1 MTDRELYMQ
10 DRLRDKID
18 LTEEQLEAICD
29 YEAWKR
35 KYVQKEGKEKLL
47 RDTRH
52 EVIDLVM
59 LETAKSKPNEI
70 RVAAYREVL
79 SIMERLLEEEIL

>member
-1 MTDRELYMQ
+1 MKDRDAYMQ
-10 DRLRDKID
+10 NRLLDKVD
-18 LTEEQLEAICD
+18 LTPEQLEAICD
-29 YEAWKR
+29 YEDWKR
-35 KYVQKEGKEKLL
+35 KYVQKEGKQKFL

>member
-1 MTDRELYMQ
+1 MTDRNDYMQ
-10 DRLRDKID
+10 SRLRDRID
-18 LTEEQLEAICD
+18 LTPEQLEAICD
-29 YEAWKR
+29 YEDWKR
-35 KYVQKEGKEKLL
+35 KYVQKEGKEQFL